1 MGQCRLYCILH
12 GIPLPEIGSFPY
24 KLIVEG
30 IHRDR
35 AEKVAFARFLARML
49 APISQMSDVAADLHI
64 IEYAEQLTQL
74 KYNWAYE
81 SVRAKI
87 ESVREKKH
95 RGDLDILAKVS
106 AMTVTD

>member
-1 MGQCRLYCILH
+1 MYCVLH
-12 GIPLPEIGSFPY
+12 GIPLPEIGSFRY

-35 AEKVAFARFLARML
+35 AEKVAFARFLSRFL
-49 APISQMSDVAADLHI
+49 APISGMNEAVADLHI

-81 SVRAKI
+81 TVRAKI
-87 ESVREKKH
+87 ETVRVQKH
-95 RGDLDILAKVS
+95 KSDLDILAKVS
-106 AMTVTD
+106 AMTVKD